1 MTSRPSTDEQ
11 GDELFTLLQELNFQR
26 STVVLKAAGLTD
38 EQGARSLVASP
49 TTVTGILKHL
59 ALVERAWFR
68 MGFAGDGWAWPYDF
82 KADPDAEFRVTA
94 DTSLADVIADYEA
107 ACSEANAAITGA
119 VPDELTK
126 TKRDRPPHEYNLRWV
141 LVHMIAETARHN
153 GHLDI
158 LREQLDG
165 ATGE

>member
-1 MTSRPSTDEQ
+1 MTTRPGTDEQ

-26 STVVLKAAGLTD
+26 STVVLKAEGLTD

-49 TTVTGILKHL
+49 TTVTGVIRHL

-68 MGFAGDGWAWPYDF
+68 QGFAADGWTHEYDF
-82 KADPDAEFRVTA
+82 EADPDAEFRVTA
-94 DTSLADVIADYEA
+94 ETSLGEVVADYIA
-107 ACSEANAAITGA
+107 ACDESQEAIARAT
-119 VPDELTK
+119 PDDLAK
-126 TKRDRPPHEYNLRWV
+126 TRRDRPPYEYNLRWV

>member
-1 MTSRPSTDEQ
+1 MTSRPNPDEQ

-26 STVVLKAAGLTD
+26 ATVVHKATGLSD

-49 TTVTGILKHL
+49 TTVTGIVRHL

-68 MGFAGDGWAWPYDF
+68 QGFAGDGWTSSYDF
-82 KADPDAEFRVTA
+82 DVDPDAEFRVSA
-94 DTSLADVIADYEA
+94 QTSLTAVIADYKA
-107 ACSEANAAITGA
+107 ACSEANAAVAGA
-119 VPDELTK
+119 DAGDWASTP
-126 TKRDRPPHEYNLRWV
+126 RDRPPQRYNLRWV

-153 GHLDI
+153 GQLDI